1 MSTILANPNGAH
13 RTITT
18 YVTGRD
24 ADGIP
29 LVIGNQEVEPW
40 RANAAILAGQAL
52 MFVAP
57 TATVPMSVTPMTAAV
72 TASDPWRF
80 AGVALEGAAAGE
92 QVRVLAKGFGEIL
105 FDTSS
110 TAAAYSVLVAPGTT
124 TGEFDIA
131 TDPVDN
137 SVNVGVCYGTEIGTE
152 DKCLAYVNRDGINRR
167 FEAGA

>member
-13 RTITT
+13 RTITS

-24 ADGIP
+24 ADGFPVI
-29 LVIGNQEVEPW
+29 IGNQEIESW
-40 RANAAILAGQAL
+40 QAGGTILAGQAL

-57 TATVPMSVTPMTAAV
+57 TTTAPMTVVAMTAAI

-80 AGVALEGAAAGE
+80 AGVAMEGASSGDM
-92 QVRVLAKGFGEIL
+92 VRVCSQGFCEIL
-105 FDTSS
+105 FDASS
-110 TAAAYSVLVAPGTT
+110 TPAAYSVLVAPGTT

-137 SVNVGVCYGTEIGTE
+137 SINVGVCYGTEIGTE
-152 DKCLAYVNRDGINRR
+152 DKCLGYVNRNGINRR

>member
-40 RANAAILAGQAL
+40 RASAAILAGQAL

-57 TATVPMSVTPMTAAV
+57 TTTAPMTVVAMTAAV

-80 AGVALEGAAAGE
+80 AGAALEGASSGDM
-92 QVRVLAKGFGEIL
+92 VKVLVKGFGEIL
-105 FDTSS
+105 FDTSD
-110 TAAAYSVLVAPGTT
+110 TAAAYSVLQAPGTT

-137 SVNVGVCYGTEIGTE
+137 SVDVGVCYGAEIGSE
-152 DKCLAYVNRDGINRR
+152 DKCLAYINRDGINRR